1 MAQTDY
7 HYIKDYSNFGKI
19 GISYVAISDM
29 IKETLKDV
37 DNVSITKLTCETK
50 DQAFMANISLK
61 VNYGANINDV
71 TTIIQDK
78 VESALINMCEIA
90 NPKVNVKI
98 DGIKLLNEKF

>member
-1 MAQTDY
+1 MAQAVY
-7 HYIKDYSNFGKI
+7 HYIKNYSSAGKI

-37 DNVSITKLTCETK
+37 DNIAITKLGCETK
-50 DQAFMANISLK
+50 DQGFIANVAIK
-61 VNYGANINDV
+61 VNYGTNINDI
-71 TTIIQDK
+71 TTIIQDR

-98 DGIKLLNEKF
+98 DGIIVK